1 MTAKERARMAR
12 LERENEEL
20 RAAIHKHMDVYR
32 ETLIELVDV
41 KTAFGLVQDAMQLFN
56 ERVRND

>member
-56 ERVRND
+56 